1 VVASF
6 SAGLCPLSPVPLLFV
21 ASVVVPPAWSPL
33 HVWWSPP
40 LFVVGGPP
48 LFVMVVPI
56 HLSWWCPFVHRGWC
70 PRSFVVG
77 DAPVRPSWV
86 VVPIRSLWVVVP
98 VCLSWWSLFVH
109 RGWCPFVRCGGP
121 PRSSVCGPTLDRHRW
136 CTVST
141 HDPPCEQ
148 WLAGLGTGA
157 GVWLMWWWCPS
168 SSLSHHRVV
177 SPSSRLG
184 GQRDVAGV
192 WARALTSYRA
202 GDGSLSPLFG
212 PW

>member
-1 VVASF
+1 MR
-6 SAGLCPLSPVPLLFV
+6 
-21 ASVVVPPAWSPL
+21 
-33 HVWWSPP
+33 
-40 LFVVGGPP
+40 GGPP
-48 LFVMVVPI
+48 LCSSWVVP
-56 HLSWWCPFVHRGWC
+56 LCSSWWSPFVCRGGAHSSVVGGAPIRLLWVMPLFVHCGWWSPFVCCGWWSPFVHHGWC
-70 PRSFVVG
+70 PLRS
-77 DAPVRPSWV
+77 
-86 VVPIRSLWVVVP
+86 
-98 VCLSWWSLFVH
+98 SWWSLFVR

-121 PRSSVCGPTLDRHRW
+121 PHSSVCGPTLNHRRW

-141 HDPPCEQ
+141 RDPPCEQ